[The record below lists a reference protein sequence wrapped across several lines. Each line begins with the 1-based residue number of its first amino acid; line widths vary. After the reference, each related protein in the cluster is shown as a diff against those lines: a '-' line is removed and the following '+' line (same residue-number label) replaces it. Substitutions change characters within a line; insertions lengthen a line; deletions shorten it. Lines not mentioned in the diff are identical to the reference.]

1 MRPQFTNAFAISKNG
16 NSTEVIISFKQQYV
30 DGEDEKHT
38 PIQKID
44 DVASVVMSLEAALS
58 LKDVLDK
65 VIGVDFYPP
74 AN

>member
-1 MRPQFTNAFAISKNG
+1 MRPQFTNAFAVSKSA
-16 NSTEVIISFKQQYV
+16 NSSEVIIAFKQQYV
-30 DGEDEKHT
+30 DGEDANHQ

-58 LKDVLDK
+58 LKDVLNQ
-65 VIGVDFYPP
+65 VIGIDYPP

>member
-1 MRPQFTNAFAISKNG
+1 MRPQFTNAFAISKNS
-16 NSTEVIISFKQQYV
+16 NSTEVIITFKQQYV
-30 DGEDEKHT
+30 DGEDANHQ

-58 LKDVLDK
+58 LKDVLNK
-65 VIGVDFYPP
+65 VIGIDYPP